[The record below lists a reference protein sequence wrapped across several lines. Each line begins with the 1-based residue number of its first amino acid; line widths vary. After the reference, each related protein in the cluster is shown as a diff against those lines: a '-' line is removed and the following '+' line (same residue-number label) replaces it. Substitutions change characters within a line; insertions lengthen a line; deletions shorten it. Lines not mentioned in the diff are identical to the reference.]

1 MYSSSHI
8 VKIVTPYTEIAGV
21 SDNGEILVNKYKAF
35 KRFYPIRVGFTLCLC
50 FIIVAC
56 SGDSTL
62 DNTKD
67 DPIQI
72 TKSVSKMIERLEICI
87 DPRIELINVVENAKS
102 FKEKQLRE
110 PTMQQ
115 ETSNYF
121 LVYKN
126 HPAIEMMQKLKTT
139 GFTYTKPR
147 LFILGYTNPP
157 ELKLLYPLKQT
168 YPYNDWIPDE
178 GKLAEFTQKLKD
190 FYNDTK
196 FGTFYHKH
204 QADYERL
211 LGVVSADFE
220 KRDYIKLLEDYFGEK
235 KDRYVFI
242 YSPTSPGGFGGWI
255 KTEGK
260 TTAYSIMFSGYV
272 PLVLHEFGHDF
283 VNPVIDEF
291 KEEINLYQNLLS
303 PILRDLPSCYDNW
316 LTVVNEHIIR
326 AFTVRV
332 TIMLDGEEAGKRI
345 LDSEVSNGFKYIIP
359 IYERLK
365 EYEVN
370 RDKYPNFRSFFPRII
385 ELFAELSSK

>member
-1 MYSSSHI
+1 MR
-8 VKIVTPYTEIAGV
+8 
-21 SDNGEILVNKYKAF
+21 EILMNWYPTL
-35 KRFYPIRVGFTLCLC
+35 KRFYPVKIGLILCLC
-50 FIIVAC
+50 LIIVAC
-56 SGDSTL
+56 SGDSTT
-62 DNTKD
+62 DSTKD

-72 TKSVSKMIERLEICI
+72 TTTISKTIGRLEICI
-87 DPRIELINVVENAKS
+87 DPRIELINIVENAKS

-126 HPAIEMMQKLKTT
+126 HPAVEMMQELKAM

-147 LFILGYTNPP
+147 LFILGCTNPA
-157 ELKLLYPLKQT
+157 ELKPLYPLKQT

-196 FGTFYHKH
+196 FGMFYHKH
-204 QADYERL
+204 QVDYERL
-211 LGVVSADFE
+211 PGVVSADFE
-220 KRDYIKLLEDYFGEK
+220 KRDYVKLLEDYFGEK
-235 KDRYVFI
+235 KYRYVFI
-242 YSPTSPGGFGGWI
+242 YSPTTPGGFGSWI
-255 KTEGK
+255 SSEGK

-291 KEEINLYQNLLS
+291 KDEINQYENLLP
-303 PILRDLPSCYDNW
+303 PIQKDLPSCYNNW

-326 AFTVRV
+326 AFTARV
-332 TIMLDGEEAGKRI
+332 ETILDGEEAGKRA
-345 LDSEVSNGFKYIIP
+345 LDNEVSNGFKYVIP
-359 IYERLK
+359 IYELLK
-365 EYEVN
+365 EYEAN
-370 RDKYPNFRSFFPRII
+370 RDKYPDFRRFFPRII
-385 ELFAELSSK
+385 GLFAELSSSENH